1 MALRH
6 KQDIIGREMASKK
19 KLLLATKR
27 PSRLAPEPEPESA
40 SEDEDEDEI
49 DMDDEDDIDEDDIE
63 DDDDDDDDEDE
74 EGEDEATNGQEDD
87 DDDEDDEDDDEA
99 ANGQEDDDEDDEDED
114 EDEQEA
120 PSKAVYNK
128 EALQAATRSIS
139 FMGGS
144 APWIESLLIDYPLSH
159 TQQDIGANDDLAREM
174 ALYVS
179 RARDQSIALANS
191 TRL

>member
-1 MALRH
+1 
-6 KQDIIGREMASKK
+6 
-19 KLLLATKR
+19 
-27 PSRLAPEPEPESA
+27 
-40 SEDEDEDEI
+40 
-49 DMDDEDDIDEDDIE
+49 
-63 DDDDDDDDEDE
+63 
-74 EGEDEATNGQEDD
+74 
-87 DDDEDDEDDDEA
+87 
-99 ANGQEDDDEDDEDED
+99 
-114 EDEQEA
+114 
-120 PSKAVYNK
+120 VYNK

>member
-87 DDDEDDEDDDEA
+87 D
-99 ANGQEDDDEDDEDED
+99 EDDEDED
-114 EDEQEA
+114 EQDA

>member
-1 MALRH
+1 
-6 KQDIIGREMASKK
+6 MASKK

-87 DDDEDDEDDDEA
+87 D
-99 ANGQEDDDEDDEDED
+99 EDDEDED
-114 EDEQEA
+114 EQDA

-179 RARDQSIALANS
+179 RARDPAIALA
-191 TRL
+191 

>member
-49 DMDDEDDIDEDDIE
+49 EMDDEDDIDEDDIE

-87 DDDEDDEDDDEA
+87 D
-99 ANGQEDDDEDDEDED
+99 EDDEDED
-114 EDEQEA
+114 EQDA

>member
-40 SEDEDEDEI
+40 SEDEDEIE
-49 DMDDEDDIDEDDIE
+49 MDDEGDI
-63 DDDDDDDDEDE
+63 DDDEEDE
-74 EGEDEATNGQEDD
+74 DEDGDEDEDEATNGQEDD